1 MDVRGLQELFR
12 WYATTV
18 QARAADLVTLDK
30 GDVET
35 GRGTVEGGGVTTR
48 SSSDYDD
55 IELLD
60 LVNHRLSLR

>member
-1 MDVRGLQELFR
+1 MK
-12 WYATTV
+12 ASTT
-18 QARAADLVTLDK
+18 DLVTFDK

-35 GRGTVEGGGVTTR
+35 GRGAIEGSGVTTR

-60 LVNHRLSLR
+60 LVNHSLSLR

>member
-1 MDVRGLQELFR
+1 MDVRGLQELLGGN
-12 WYATTV
+12 APAV
-18 QARAADLVTLDK
+18 QTSPTDLVTFDK

-35 GRGTVEGGGVTTR
+35 GRGAVEGRGVTTR

-60 LVNHRLSLR
+60 LVNHGLSLR

>member
-1 MDVRGLQELFR
+1 M
-12 WYATTV
+12 
-18 QARAADLVTLDK
+18 QARATDLVTLDK

-35 GRGTVEGGGVTTR
+35 GRGAVEGGGVATR

-60 LVNHRLSLR
+60 LVNHGHSLR